1 MPARQTRWRT
11 ILSFSVCKCGHFNRI
26 SHQSAQKTRN
36 MESELHLCGVTE
48 LKKAA
53 RDILNN
59 FEILIAVLFPNTTTS
74 PAITY
79 TNVADSRRSL

>member
-1 MPARQTRWRT
+1 
-11 ILSFSVCKCGHFNRI
+11 
-26 SHQSAQKTRN
+26 
-36 MESELHLCGVTE
+36 MESKLHLCGVTE

-74 PAITY
+74 RAITY